1 MKKIGLLG
9 GSFNP
14 VHNAHLALAQT
25 ALEALSLD
33 EVQLIPAGNP
43 WQKQALAVSGQ
54 DRLEMLALAIS
65 GHPGMVINDI
75 EITREG
81 PTYTIDTL
89 KALPASAS
97 YYWLLGTDQLA
108 NFCSW
113 HQWEE
118 ILDHVTLV
126 VAQRNTHPFKVPQ
139 LLAEKLQQKG
149 KKLITLS
156 FKAMD
161 ISSTD
166 IRQRLANQQ
175 DVNRFLPKPVLAYI
189 RQHKLYI

>member
-25 ALEALSLD
+25 ALNTLSLD

-43 WQKQALAVSGQ
+43 WQKQALVVSGQ
-54 DRLEMLALAIS
+54 QRLDMLGLAIAN
-65 GHPGMVINDI
+65 HPSMVINDI

-81 PTYTIDTL
+81 ATYTIDTL
-89 KALPASAS
+89 KALPTNAC

-108 NFCSW
+108 NFCTW
-113 HQWEE
+113 YKWED
-118 ILDHVTLV
+118 ILNHVILV
-126 VAQRNTHPFKVPQ
+126 VAQRSSHPFDVPRP
-139 LLAEKLQQKG
+139 LTEKLQQKG

-156 FKAMD
+156 FEAMD

-166 IRQRLANQQ
+166 IRQRLANHQ
-175 DVNRFLPKPVLAYI
+175 DVSGLLPQPVLEYI
-189 RQHKLYI
+189 RQHKLYT

>member
-14 VHNAHLALAQT
+14 VHNAHLSLART
-25 ALEALSLD
+25 ALETLTLD
-33 EVQLIPAGNP
+33 EVQFIPAGNP
-43 WQKQALAVSGQ
+43 WQKEPLSVSGRQ
-54 DRLEMLALAIS
+54 RMDMLALAIAS
-65 GHPGMVINDI
+65 QPGMVINDL

-81 PTYTIDTL
+81 PTYTIDTV
-89 KALPASAS
+89 KALPANAS

-113 HQWEE
+113 HQWED
-118 ILDHVTLV
+118 IIGYVTLV
-126 VAQRNTHPFKVPQ
+126 VAQRNTHTLEIPPD
-139 LLAEKLQQKG
+139 LAEKLQHSG

-161 ISSTD
+161 ISSTH
-166 IRQRLANQQ
+166 IRERIANRQ
-175 DVNRFLPKPVLAYI
+175 DVSQLLPQPVLEYI
-189 RQHKLYI
+189 RQHKLYT

>member
-25 ALEALSLD
+25 ALEALSFD

-43 WQKQALAVSGQ
+43 WQKQALPVSGQ
-54 DRLEMLALAIS
+54 DRLEMLALAIA

-126 VAQRNTHPFKVPQ
+126 VAQRNTHPFEVPQ

-175 DVNRFLPKPVLAYI
+175 DVSRFLPKPVLAYI

>member
-126 VAQRNTHPFKVPQ
+126 VAQRNTHPFEVPQ

-175 DVNRFLPKPVLAYI
+175 DVSRFLPKPVLAYI

>member
-14 VHNAHLALAQT
+14 VHYAHLALAQT
-25 ALEALSLD
+25 ALSTLSLD

-43 WQKQALAVSGQ
+43 WQKQALPVSGQ
-54 DRLEMLALAIS
+54 QRLEMLRLAIANY
-65 GHPGMVINDI
+65 PGMVVNDI
-75 EITREG
+75 EIAREG
-81 PTYTIDTL
+81 ATYTIDTL
-89 KALPASAS
+89 RALPANAC
-97 YYWLLGTDQLA
+97 YYWLLGSDQLA

-118 ILDHVTLV
+118 IINHVTLV
-126 VAQRNTHPFKVPQ
+126 VAQRNTHPCEVPPP
-139 LLAEKLQQKG
+139 LAEKLQQKG

-156 FKAMD
+156 FEAMD

-166 IRQRLANQQ
+166 IRQRLANRQ
-175 DVNRFLPKPVLAYI
+175 DVSQLIPQPVLEYI
-189 RQHKLYI
+189 RQHKLYT